1 MIARCLSARTQLRPA
16 AARSVRSNVV
26 QAARPVAAQQQRR
39 LVTVRSDTGS
49 AVATAAEV
57 APQHAITLTDN
68 ALSHLR
74 KLQKEAG
81 SESLLLR
88 VGVKQGGCSG
98 MSYVMDFETDANIKE
113 DDYIVEYEGGFRL
126 ACDPKSL
133 LYLFGMSLDYSDAL
147 IGGGFNFSNPN
158 AESSCGCG
166 KSFSV

>member
-1 MIARCLSARTQLRPA
+1 MVGDHFNKRVCAGAQHEVPEFLLRWWNNGVNTMRVP
-16 AARSVRSNVV
+16 
-26 QAARPVAAQQQRR
+26 PQR
-39 LVTVRSDTGS
+39 DTGS